1 MYLAIK
7 YLHVTCVVISITG
20 FFLRGWLT
28 FAGSPV
34 MNRRWLKW
42 APHLHDTILLAAAI
56 GLATMS
62 GQYPFVA
69 PWLTAKIVGLL
80 AYILLG
86 VVALRPGRPRGVR
99 IAAWLAALAV
109 FGYVVSVA
117 LTRSPAGGLLWL
129 GWR

>member
-1 MYLAIK
+1 MDLAIK

-42 APHLHDTILLAAAI
+42 APHLNDTILLAAAI

>member
-42 APHLHDTILLAAAI
+42 VPHLNDTILLAAAI

>member
-1 MYLAIK
+1 
-7 YLHVTCVVISITG
+7 
-20 FFLRGWLT
+20 
-28 FAGSPV
+28 

-42 APHLHDTILLAAAI
+42 APHLNDTILLAAAI